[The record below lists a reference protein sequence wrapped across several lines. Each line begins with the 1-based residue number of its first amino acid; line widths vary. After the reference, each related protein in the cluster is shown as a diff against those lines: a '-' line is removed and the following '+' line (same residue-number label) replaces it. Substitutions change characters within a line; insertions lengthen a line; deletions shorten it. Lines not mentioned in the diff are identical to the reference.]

1 MRVVTSVS
9 PLRLL
14 ALTKGMTKERHP
26 AGMSERLS
34 PSALVATS
42 ASLTRS
48 RTSVSPRETRLAG
61 HAPRTPLSNRELP
74 TVCNLAGSRPLV
86 PFLPGSAQNVECD
99 VTPTKQTFRKFLPGA
114 RTACQRSAF
123 RHRFFRSSEFLTE
136 TASHSEIDV
145 TPSKQTTG
153 KFLTETRIV
162 PLPGFS
168 RAFFAK
174 NSVCSTR
181 FLTGS
186 ASQTE
191 FVVTRSKQTTDE
203 FLTGARTAI
212 SVSQFR
218 AEFWTES
225 QAQREKECRSR
236 DAAEQSKILL
246 HIRIEK
252 ELL

>member
-1 MRVVTSVS
+1 
-9 PLRLL
+9 
-14 ALTKGMTKERHP
+14 
-26 AGMSERLS
+26 MSERHS
-34 PSALVATS
+34 RSALVAPS
-42 ASLTRS
+42 ASLKRSRIAVLLRETRIAGQGS
-48 RTSVSPRETRLAG
+48 RTSLSDRELDLLERSLNHCKQGKA
-61 HAPRTPLSNRELP
+61 AVSNRELP
-74 TVCNLAGSRPLV
+74 TVCNLVGSRPLV

-99 VTPTKQTFRKFLPGA
+99 VTHTKQTVRKFLPGA
-114 RTACQRSAF
+114 TTACQRSAF
-123 RHRFFRSSEFLTE
+123 RHGFFGSTEFLTE

-145 TPSKQTTG
+145 THSKQTTG
-153 KFLTETRIV
+153 EFLTETRIV

-168 RAFFAK
+168 RAFLAK
-174 NSVCSTR
+174 NSICSTR

-191 FVVTRSKQTTDE
+191 FGVAHSKQTTDK

-212 SVSQFR
+212 SVSQFH
-218 AEFWTES
+218 AEFRTES